1 MFEEI
6 RRCHELQKANILR
19 GFGITSVEELE
30 FAKGEIEY
38 DELEKAVYAD
48 TAENRKLGRVG
59 QEYKRGKGKKEDESP
74 RQSMRRQ
81 ASEINEEVNKHRDKK
96 IEEKLWFTVNSR
108 GDLIYNDNSEAT
120 EFRNKLQEKYNN
132 WNNLSSEEK
141 SEVKELERKYSDKYK
156 EAKAYWDKITAKRN
170 EIIDNNN
177 SKSSAN
183 FDDYAYENLNSV
195 YQIDRLSDNYEKNK
209 DREGYK
215 NFNEYLTDYYQNGDG
230 KNEVKKIKDAVKKFG
245 AEKVRKYIQN
255 SYKEEFGNN
264 GKMYYAPLL
273 REAGILGKKK

>member
-6 RRCHELQKANILR
+6 RKHHELQKANILR
-19 GFGITSVEELE
+19 GFGINSEEELE

-59 QEYKRGKGKKEDESP
+59 QEYKRGKGKKEDENP

-81 ASEINEEVNKHRDKK
+81 ASEINEQVNKHRDKK

-108 GDLIYNDNSEAT
+108 GDLIDKPEANK
-120 EFRNKLQEKYNN
+120 FKNKLREKYDN

-141 SEVKELERKYSDKYK
+141 SEVKELERKFNDKHK
-156 EAKAYWDKITAKRN
+156 EAKEYWDKINAKRN
-170 EIIDNNN
+170 DIIDNVN

-183 FDDYAYENLNSV
+183 FDDYSHENLNSV
-195 YQIDRLSDNYEKNK
+195 YQIDKLSDDYEKNK
-209 DREGYK
+209 GREGYK

-245 AEKVRKYIQN
+245 AEKVRKYIHN

-273 REAGILGKKK
+273 REAGILGKNK